1 MSGKHNSSGFTIMEL
16 LVVLFLVTLLSSIVL
31 PVINT
36 SIQRA
41 KESTLKE
48 NLFQIRKALDDF
60 YTDNGQYPEELHDL
74 VDRKYIRKIP
84 EDSITESDD
93 WKLLYSD
100 TSESGQGI
108 IDIKTRSEGAAL
120 DGSKLSEW

>member
-1 MSGKHNSSGFTIMEL
+1 MEL